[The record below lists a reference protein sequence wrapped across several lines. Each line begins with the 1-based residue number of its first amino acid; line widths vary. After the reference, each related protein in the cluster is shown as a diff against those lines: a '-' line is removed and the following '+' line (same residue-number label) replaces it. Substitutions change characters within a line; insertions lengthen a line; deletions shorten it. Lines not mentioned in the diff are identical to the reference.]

1 MRVLVVG
8 SGGREHA
15 LCWAIARS
23 PLCSDLW
30 CAPGNAGIA
39 SIARLAEVAA
49 DDVDGIVRLAQR
61 QRMDFVVIGPEAP
74 LVKGLADRLT
84 QHGIRTFGPSAA
96 AAEIEGSKVFMK
108 DICARYGIP
117 TAAYGRFDEP
127 DQAKEF
133 IHRHGAP
140 IVIKADGL
148 AGGKGVFVCRNENEA
163 FAAIDHIMIEAAF
176 GDAGQQVVIENFLE
190 GEEASFF
197 ALVNGTRAVPFATA
211 QDHKP
216 AFDGDQGPNTG
227 GMGAYSPAPIMTPAR
242 IRQVMRTIIEPTIVA
257 LAAEHRP
264 FVGMLYAGLM
274 ITKDGPFLLEYNAR
288 FGDPECQ
295 PVLMRLRSDLLAALI
310 ACVDGRFGELQH
322 LDWEPD
328 PALLV
333 VLATHG
339 YPGHYGK
346 GSTIRGL
353 DAASAE
359 GAVVFHAGT
368 RADGDAIVANGGRV
382 LGIAARAATFRD
394 AQRLAYRA
402 VDRIDWPEGFCRRDI
417 GWRAIGAAT
426 G

>member
-15 LCWAIARS
+15 LCWAIGRS
-23 PLCSDLW
+23 ALCDELW

-39 SIARLAEVAA
+39 SVARIAEVAA
-49 DDVDGIVRLAQR
+49 DDVDGLVRLAQR
-61 QRMDFVVIGPEAP
+61 QRIDFVVIGPEVA
-74 LVKGLADRLT
+74 LVNGLADRLAE
-84 QHGIRTFGPSAA
+84 HGIKAFGPSAA
-96 AAEIEGSKVFMK
+96 AAELEGSKVFMK

-117 TAAYGRFDEP
+117 TAAYARFDEP
-127 DQAKEF
+127 DEAKEF

-140 IVIKADGL
+140 VVVKADGL
-148 AGGKGVFVCRNENEA
+148 AAGKGVFVCRNENEA
-163 FAAIDHIMIEAAF
+163 HAAIDHIMIEAAF
-176 GDAGQQVVIENFLE
+176 GDAGLQVVIEDFLE

-197 ALVNGTRAVPFATA
+197 ALVNGTRAVFFATA

-227 GMGAYSPAPIMTPAR
+227 GMGAYSPAPIMTSER
-242 IRQVMRTIIEPTIVA
+242 IDQVMRTIIEPTIVA

-264 FVGMLYAGLM
+264 YVGMLYAGLM
-274 ITKDGPFLLEYNAR
+274 ITDKGPVLLEYNVR

-295 PVLMRLRSDLLAALI
+295 PVLMRLRSDLLATLL
-310 ACVDGRFGELQH
+310 ACVDGRFGELQR
-322 LDWEPD
+322 LGWEPD

-353 DAASAE
+353 DAATAE

-368 RADGDAIVANGGRV
+368 RSDGDAILADGGRV
-382 LGIAARAATFRD
+382 LGIAARGATFQD
-394 AQRLAYRA
+394 AQALAYRA
-402 VDRIDWPEGFCRRDI
+402 VDRINWPEGFCRRDI
-417 GWRAIGAAT
+417 GWRAIAAAD
-426 G
+426 